1 MANGLTCPGKG
12 AKEVLPMSKDH
23 EQGQAMS
30 TDKERELETVDITD
44 LDDEEL
50 DDVIGGAKPL
60 TQITG

>member
-1 MANGLTCPGKG
+1 
-12 AKEVLPMSKDH
+12 MSKDH

-30 TDKERELETVDITD
+30 KDEKEREPETVDITD

-60 TQITG
+60 GQITL